1 MPIDLFSIIKNVIS
15 TVIALL
21 AFHYFFTATFN
32 SKVHPAYEN
41 NHFHHEIIWNAL
53 KVSEAVYE
61 DNVDEQKSKLSKGSS
76 SIKSFTIS
84 QINGN
89 LLYCHK

>member
-1 MPIDLFSIIKNVIS
+1 MSIDLFSIIKNIIT

-21 AFHYFFTATFN
+21 VFHYFFPTAFN
-32 SKVHPAYEN
+32 SKVHPDFEN

-61 DNVDEQKSKLSKGSS
+61 DKLDKQKSKLGKGSS

-84 QINGN
+84 QTNGN
-89 LLYCHK
+89 LLFI